1 MAPRTRSILAGLTTV
16 ALLGAIGAI
25 FWHQDI
31 RYPLPTPR
39 PSGWRPVPAGTRIAL
54 PPDIELLRR
63 RNPGKPV
70 FLHFFNPSCPCSRF
84 NLDHV
89 RQLVATFGRDV
100 VFVAV
105 LRDETPETLQRA
117 YRALGLDIPF
127 HVDPGPLANAVGIYS
142 TPQAA
147 VLDADGGL
155 FYQGNYNLTR
165 YCRDRET
172 EFARLA
178 LERLR
183 IGAPAPQFVSAA
195 TVAYGCPLP
204 SRMKASK
211 GSL

>member
-1 MAPRTRSILAGLTTV
+1 M
-16 ALLGAIGAI
+16 
-25 FWHQDI
+25 
-31 RYPLPTPR
+31 
-39 PSGWRPVPAGTRIAL
+39 
-54 PPDIELLRR
+54 
-63 RNPGKPV
+63 
-70 FLHFFNPSCPCSRF
+70 
-84 NLDHV
+84 
-89 RQLVATFGRDV
+89 
-100 VFVAV
+100 
-105 LRDETPETLQRA
+105 
-117 YRALGLDIPF
+117 
-127 HVDPGPLANAVGIYS
+127 DPGPLAHAVGIYS

-183 IGAPAPQFVSAA
+183 LGAPAPQFVSAA

>member
-1 MAPRTRSILAGLTTV
+1 MLRRTRSILAGLTT
-16 ALLGAIGAI
+16 AAIMAAIGAI
-25 FWHQDI
+25 FWYQDLQ
-31 RYPLPTPR
+31 YSLPTPR
-39 PSGWRPVPAGTRIAL
+39 PPGWHRVEAGTRIAL
-54 PPDIELLRR
+54 PPDIEALRKR
-63 RNPGKPV
+63 HTGRPL

-89 RQLVATFGRDV
+89 RDLVTAFGQDV
-100 VFVAV
+100 LFVAV
-105 LRDETPETLQRA
+105 LRDQTPETLERA

-127 HVDPGPLANAVGIYS
+127 HVDRGALADAIGIYS

-147 VLDADGGL
+147 ILDADGRL

-183 IGAPAPQFVSAA
+183 IGAPPPAFVSAA

-204 SRMKASK
+204 RATSRSRV
-211 GSL
+211 GL